1 MRAVDLGEKLYGS
14 HDYRAISPLYALCD
28 VESHLDDP
36 KDTEQCYQRL
46 VDGMES
52 VYGESNPA
60 IVPALDGYAK
70 SLKLVGRSEEA
81 AKVQAR
87 AASLRHNP

>member
-1 MRAVDLGEKLYGS
+1 
-14 HDYRAISPLYALCD
+14 
-28 VESHLDDP
+28 
-36 KDTEQCYQRL
+36 
-46 VDGMES
+46 MES
-52 VYGESNPA
+52 VYGENNPA